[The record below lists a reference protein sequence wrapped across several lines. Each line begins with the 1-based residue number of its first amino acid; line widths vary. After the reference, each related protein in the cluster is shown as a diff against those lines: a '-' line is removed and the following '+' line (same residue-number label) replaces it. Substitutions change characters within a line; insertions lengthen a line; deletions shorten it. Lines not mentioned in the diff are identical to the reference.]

1 MRDLDAIAKH
11 FCIAAIWADAPE
23 GTHPRETRAA
33 LRWARDFAERFIT
46 AHPELCA
53 AAMACDGYGS
63 HPDAGSPDAAFG
75 HDLYLTCAGHGV
87 GFWYRDELGE
97 TGKALGDVIRADW
110 RTWYVETEFYR
121 GWLHLA

>member
-1 MRDLDAIAKH
+1 MHDLDAIARH

-33 LRWARDFAERFIT
+33 LKWARDFAERFIT

-53 AAMACDGYGS
+53 AAMACEGYGA

-87 GFWYRDELGE
+87 GFWSRDLG
-97 TGKALGDVIRADW
+97 AVGDTLSTAARAWVSLSAYAGDD
-110 RTWYVETEFYR
+110 TLIYLE
-121 GWLHLA
+121 G